1 MCIRD
6 SVKTMRAGVIVLGS
20 LLSKFGKAKVSL
32 PGGCAIGSR
41 PVDIHLFGL
50 KKLGADIKIKNG
62 YILASAKKGLTGAT
76 IRFPS
81 ISVGATENVIIA
93 ASFAKGTTYLKN
105 CACDPEIKNLTELT
119 SKKIRVG
126 GMVKE
131 KSINVNQSEV
141 NFVITDFKNEL
152 IVNYSGSVPNLFEEG
167 KGVVA
172 EGFLKDRNFLTAVK
186 ILAKHDENYMP
197 PEVEEAIKES
207 N

>member
-1 MCIRD
+1 MYGKK
-6 SVKTMRAGVIVLGS
+6 VKLRAIFILSIFFSLILIVFLVFKS
-20 LLSKFGKAKVSL
+20 LE
-32 PGGCAIGSR
+32 
-41 PVDIHLFGL
+41 
-50 KKLGADIKIKNG
+50 
-62 YILASAKKGLTGAT
+62 
-76 IRFPS
+76 
-81 ISVGATENVIIA
+81 ENVVYFK
-93 ASFAKGTTYLKN
+93 SPT
-105 CACDPEIKNLTELT
+105 EIKNLTELT

-131 KSINVNQSEV
+131 KSINVNQSQV

-172 EGFLKDRNFLTAVK
+172 EGFLKDRNFLTAIK

-197 PEVEEAIKES
+197 PEVKEALKES